1 LNYQLAKHD
10 DIPAIINM
18 KQAMFEE
25 ASIAMGAS
33 TEQLSKFYHNYYDE
47 KKAFHYILTVD
58 ELPVAMAGGFLKMDF
73 PYCLYPNPTYGFV
86 GDVFVMPE
94 YRRQGHARILS
105 NKVIQHLKQ
114 QGVDTIRLLASDAA
128 KPLYQQ
134 LGFEDSDMMVMK
146 VL

>member
-1 LNYQLAKHD
+1 LNYQLAEHD

-18 KQAMFEE
+18 KQAMFKE
-25 ASIAMGAS
+25 AGIAMGAS
-33 TEQLSKFYHNYYDE
+33 SEQLSRIYHNYYDE

-58 ELPVAMAGGFLKMDF
+58 ELPIAMAGGFLKTDF
-73 PYCLYPNPTYGFV
+73 PYCLYPNPRYGFV

-114 QGVDTIRLLASDAA
+114 QRVDTIRLLASGAA